1 VLARGGW
8 RYGTRR
14 EVQGRTTVMN
24 EYGKSDRPVV
34 PVKPPNKAGPPVA
47 EGVEGRGLAKGKLR
61 QQNAPRTPS
70 REGAPSALE
79 RIRQAAKRDRK
90 LRFTALLH
98 HIYDIDRLRAA
109 YGEIERNAAAG
120 VDGETWRHYGED
132 LETNLRDLSER
143 LKRGA
148 YRAKPVRRVFIPKAD
163 GRQRPLG
170 VTALEDK
177 IVQRAT
183 VEVLNA
189 IYETD
194 FLGFSYGFRPGRSQH
209 NALDALYTGILTK
222 KVNWVFDLDIRG
234 FFDAIDHGWLV
245 KFVEH
250 RIADRR
256 VVRLIQ
262 KWLNAGVL
270 ENGNRMRVEQG
281 TPQGGS
287 ASPLLANIYLH
298 YVFDLWV
305 QAWRRNRAHG
315 DVIVVRFADD
325 IVLGFQ
331 NRPEAEQFQAEL
343 RERFAKFHLELHS
356 EKTRLIEFGPLAAEQ
371 RRKRGEGKPE
381 TFDFLGFTHIC
392 AKKRSNGRFTVL
404 RQTIRKRLQAKL
416 NEVKVELRRRM
427 HDPVPEVA
435 RWLRSVVGGHIRYYG
450 VPMNGAALHQFRFQ
464 VAWLWHRA
472 LSRRSQNGRVRWDRM
487 RRLIDRW
494 LPPAR
499 VCHPY
504 PLRRLGVIT

>member
-1 VLARGGW
+1 MTNDPR
-8 RYGTRR
+8 
-14 EVQGRTTVMN
+14 
-24 EYGKSDRPVV
+24 KSDRPMV
-34 PVKPPNKAGPPVA
+34 PAKSSNNAGRPAA
-47 EGVEGRGLAKGKLR
+47 EGMEGRGLAEGNLR
-61 QQNAPRTPS
+61 EQNAPRTQRRIS
-70 REGAPSALE
+70 VHSALE
-79 RIRQAAKRDRK
+79 RVRQAARKDRK
-90 LRFTALLH
+90 TQFTALMH
-98 HIYDIDRLRAA
+98 HIYDPEMLREAYFGLKKEAA
-109 YGEIERNAAAG
+109 PG
-120 VDGETWRHYGED
+120 VDGETWRHYGEA
-132 LETNLRDLSER
+132 LEDNLQDLSER

-148 YRAKPVRRVFIPKAD
+148 YRAKPVRRVYIPKAD

-177 IVQRAT
+177 LVQRAT
-183 VEVLNA
+183 VEVLNT
-189 IYETD
+189 IYQTD

-209 NALDALYTGILTK
+209 HALDALYAGLLTK
-222 KVNWVFDLDIRG
+222 KVNWVLDVDIRG

-245 KFVEH
+245 KFIEH
-250 RIADRR
+250 RIADQR

-270 ENGNRMRVEQG
+270 EDGKRTRVPEG

-305 QAWRRNRAHG
+305 QAWRKKQAKG

-331 NRPEAEQFQAEL
+331 SEMEAKRFLEEL
-343 RERFAKFHLELHS
+343 KERFRKFNLELHPD
-356 EKTRLIEFGPLAAEQ
+356 KTRLLEFGPFAAKN
-371 RRKRGEGKPE
+371 RRRRGEGKPE

-392 AKKRSNGRFTVL
+392 ARKRSNGYFTVL

-416 NEVKVELRRRM
+416 SEVKLELRRRM
-427 HDPVPEVA
+427 HDPIPEQG
-435 RWLRSVVGGHIRYYG
+435 RWLSSVVGGHIRYYG
-450 VPMNGAALHQFRFQ
+450 VPMNNPALHLFRFQ
-464 VAWLWHRA
+464 VGWLWHRA
-472 LSRRSQNGRVRWDRM
+472 LSRRSQNGRVLWDRM

-499 VCHPY
+499 ICHPY

>member
-1 VLARGGW
+1 
-8 RYGTRR
+8 
-14 EVQGRTTVMN
+14 MN
-24 EYGKSDRPVV
+24 EHRKSDRSVV
-34 PVKPPNKAGPPVA
+34 PAKPPNNAGQPAA
-47 EGVEGRGLAKGKLR
+47 EGVEGRGLAKGNPP
-61 QQNAPRTPS
+61 QQNALRALN

-79 RIRQAAKRDRK
+79 RVRQAAERDRK
-90 LRFTALLH
+90 LRFTTLLH
-98 HIYDIDRLRAA
+98 HVYDVERLRAA
-109 YGEIERNAAAG
+109 YLAIKRDAAAG
-120 VDGETWRHYGED
+120 VDGETWRHYGEI
-132 LETNLRDLSER
+132 LEERLLDLSDR

-148 YRAKPVRRVFIPKAD
+148 YRAKPVRRVYIPKAD

-170 VTALEDK
+170 ITTLEDK

-189 IYETD
+189 VYEVD

-209 NALDALYTGILTK
+209 NALDALYAGILTS
-222 KVNWVFDLDIRG
+222 KVNWVLDLDIRG

-250 RIADRR
+250 RIADQRI
-256 VVRLIQ
+256 VRLIQ

-270 ENGNRMRVEQG
+270 EDGKRIQVGEG

-287 ASPLLANIYLH
+287 ASPFLANVYLH
-298 YVFDLWV
+298 YAFDLWA
-305 QAWRRNRAHG
+305 QSWRRKQAVG
-315 DVIVVRFADD
+315 DMIIVRFADD
-325 IVLGFQ
+325 IVVGFQ
-331 NRPEAEQFQAEL
+331 HEADAKRFQAEL
-343 RERFAKFHLELHS
+343 RERFAKFNLELS
-356 EKTRLIEFGPLAAEQ
+356 PEKTRLIEFGPFAAEQ
-371 RRKRGEGKPE
+371 RRRRGEGKPE

-416 NEVKVELRRRM
+416 SEVKTELRRRM
-427 HDPVPEVA
+427 HDPVPEVGK
-435 RWLRSVVGGHIRYYG
+435 WLRSVVGGHVRYYG
-450 VPMNGAALHQFRFQ
+450 VPMNSPALVTFRFQ
-464 VAWLWHRA
+464 VGWLWHRA
-472 LSRRSQNGRVRWDRM
+472 LSRRSQNGRVHWDRM

-499 VCHPY
+499 VSHPY